1 MSYIMLALGWILKI
15 CNDLVGNYG
24 VAIILFTILIKAILL
39 PMMVKQQKSMIKTQK
54 LQPLL
59 TQLNQKYANDK
70 DKLSQETMKLYK
82 KYNVNPMSGCLP
94 LLIQLPILLA
104 LYWVVKKPVVYLM
117 GFAEDEVWRIV
128 SAVVEW
134 CEGNPDGMNQFLS
147 ALGIDDIARITDNG
161 YKMFG
166 AYEIQI
172 ARFLNANPE
181 IMQSNWIT
189 ETGKTYDLIDFNFLG
204 IDLSQT
210 PDLGALF
217 GLITGRW
224 SGLTLGTVLL
234 WIIPALSGLSS
245 YIVSKVSQ
253 AMQPQRQP
261 ETNPDGTEKPNPMQ
275 SMTLFMPFISAW
287 FAFTLPA
294 AVGFYWVISN
304 VFQLVQQVV
313 MPKLVKVDL
322 TDEQIEG
329 EIVNNDKKNRKK
341 RKK

>member
-1 MSYIMLALGWILKI
+1 MSYIMQALGWVLKI

-24 VAIILFTILIKAILL
+24 VAIILFTVLIKAILM
-39 PMMVKQQKSMIKTQK
+39 PMMIKQQKSMIKTQK

-59 TQLNQKYANDK
+59 TQLQQKYANDK

-82 KYNVNPMSGCLP
+82 KYDVNPMSGCLP

-128 SAVVEW
+128 SAVIEW
-134 CEGNPDGMNQFLS
+134 SESNPDGLNQFFS
-147 ALGIDDIARITDNG
+147 ALSIDNMAKLTDG
-161 YKMFG
+161 EYKMFG
-166 AYEIQI
+166 MYEIQI

-181 IMQSNWIT
+181 IMQSQWIL
-189 ETGKTYDLIDFNFLG
+189 ETGKNYDLIDFNFLG

-210 PDLGALF
+210 PDLGAF
-217 GLITGRW
+217 IGLITGRW

-234 WIIPALSGLSS
+234 WIIPVLSGVSS
-245 YIVSKVSQ
+245 LVVSKVSQ
-253 AMQPQRQP
+253 AMQPNQKP
-261 ETNPDGTEKPNPMQ
+261 KTEPDGTEQPNPMK
-275 SMTLFMPFISAW
+275 SMMWFMPFISAW

-304 VFQLVQQVV
+304 ILQLGQQVV
-313 MPKLVKVDL
+313 MAKVVKVDL

-329 EIVNNDKKNRKK
+329 EIVNNVKKNRKK